1 MDYENQQMIERIFNA
16 RQARALI
23 LKELGENQTLQ
34 AHARAAISKLHML
47 TPELVEDTLV
57 HLVQAKRAT
66 IPALVGVLRYH
77 FAGSPE
83 PEQAAAVAIAAMMAV
98 RLIGYDDVRKQAVV
112 NYDISEHGHALI
124 QQYMYLPPMIIPPL
138 RIQDDGRNRGS
149 GYITQR
155 NDSLLLRDNH
165 HEGDICVEHLNRLNQ
180 VALTINERVVK
191 TLRNHWSGVERQ
203 QEDETFE
210 DYQKRLKAFEK
221 YEKDSFTVIALMI
234 EMGNRFHLTHKNDK
248 RGRSYCQGYHI
259 NYQGNTWNKACVELA
274 NKEKVHVQ

>member
-23 LKELGENQTLQ
+23 LKELSENQTLQ
-34 AHARAAISKLHML
+34 AHARTAISKLPML

-77 FAGSPE
+77 FADGFE

-98 RLIGYDDVRKQAVV
+98 RLIGYDDMRKQAVV

-165 HEGDICVEHLNRLNQ
+165 HEGDICIEHLNRLNQ

-221 YEKDSFTVIALMI
+221 YEKDSFTVMALMI
-234 EMGNRFHLTHKNDK
+234 EMGNRFYLTHKFDK
-248 RGRSYCQGYHI
+248 RGRSYCQGYHLTT
-259 NYQGNTWNKACVELA
+259 QGNTYNKSCVELA
-274 NKEKVHVQ
+274 NKEKVR